1 LLPKSEADH
10 YDTERIREEWE
21 VRNCI
26 QEEIQEI
33 IDIMEPY
40 GLDERA
46 LKPIIQRFK
55 DNPDKF
61 VDFMMKFE
69 LNLEKPDPSRSWKS
83 AITIGIAY
91 FIGGLIPL
99 IPYFF
104 VDTPFTGL
112 CISSGI
118 TLLCLVVF
126 GFIKSLFIAPN
137 KAYVASVQTAFV
149 GALAAGSAYGGVT
162 LIDYIFQK

>member
-1 LLPKSEADH
+1 VPFALAAGLSATMSSKTVLIAGLAELISGAISMGLGGYLATKSESDH

-33 IDIMEPY
+33 I
-40 GLDERA
+40 
-46 LKPIIQRFK
+46 
-55 DNPDKF
+55 
-61 VDFMMKFE
+61 
-69 LNLEKPDPSRSWKS
+69 
-83 AITIGIAY
+83 AY

-104 VDTPFTGL
+104 VDTPFVGL
-112 CISSGI
+112 CISSSI

-137 KAYVASVQTAFV
+137 RAYIASIQTAFV

-162 LIDYIFQK
+162 LIDRIFRE